1 MGVGS
6 HRGEISRG
14 SPYHNYMTTNL
25 QLVKLKKWVHFKSI
39 WETLAPEKYTYLV
52 YHRSHTVKTCCTSD
66 SARASLEWIL
76 LILCRLVL
84 TFSQC
89 SHWLLFA
96 KHPQWVQPCV
106 CCISINNSRELCVHM
121 PLFTR
126 PCRTRQLNSY
136 KIITACFLFSVKCLL
151 YKFLC
156 IERWTSG
163 RFKRVKKF
171 QFHWGL
177 MSFWLTFPSDSRE
190 HGWLAG
196 PHHNQVPTS
205 RWTSPSL
212 GSDSLWCGVFLG
224 AWNLGR

>member
-39 WETLAPEKYTYLV
+39 WETLAPKKYTYLV

-126 PCRTRQLNSY
+126 PCRTRQLNSC

-163 RFKRVKKF
+163 RFNRVKKNSNSIEAWWVSGLLF
-171 QFHWGL
+171 QAIVESMGGWQAPIITRFPPAGERLLLWGATACDVGF
-177 MSFWLTFPSDSRE
+177 SWGRE
-190 HGWLAG
+190 
-196 PHHNQVPTS
+196 T
-205 RWTSPSL
+205 
-212 GSDSLWCGVFLG
+212 
-224 AWNLGR
+224 